1 MSPPGP
7 AVSTRLTT
15 DRRGRYRA
23 RASTPIRRTPNENL
37 HALSGALRWPLSL
50 GAAAQTKWDMPTPYA
65 ATNFHTENVIQFAAD
80 VDKATGGK
88 LKITVHPDAS
98 LFKAPEIKRAV
109 QGGQAQIG
117 EILISG
123 YSNEDPIFGVDSV
136 PFLAT
141 SYAEAAEALEG
152 LAQGDRGALRQ
163 AGHDGALRRAVAAAG
178 HLLDASRST
187 RSADMKG
194 LKMRTYNPYTSR
206 IAELAGA
213 QPVTI
218 QAAELAQ
225 AFATGA
231 VNANIT
237 SGATGYD
244 TKAWEVV
251 KNYYDTQAWLPKNIV
266 FVNQKAFDA
275 LDKATQD
282 AVLKAAADAETRG
295 WKISEEKT
303 AFYLGELKKNGM
315 NVAPPSAQ
323 LKADFQKIGETMTE
337 EWLKTAGPDGKAIV
351 DAFKK

>member
-1 MSPPGP
+1 MKLLKPFIAA
-7 AVSTRLTT
+7 AVAAAFS
-15 DRRGRYRA
+15 A
-23 RASTPIRRTPNENL
+23 
-37 HALSGALRWPLSL
+37 

-65 ATNFHTENVIQFAAD
+65 PTNFHTENVIQFAAD
-80 VDKATGGK
+80 VDKATNGK
-88 LKITVHPDAS
+88 LKITVHSNAS

-117 EILISG
+117 EILLSG

-141 SYAEAAEALEG
+141 SY
-152 LAQGDRGALRQ
+152 
-163 AGHDGALRRAVAAAG
+163 VAARK
-178 HLLDASRST
+178 LWQASKKATQDRFEKQGMMVLYSVAWPPQGIY
-187 RSADMKG
+187 SSKPLSSVADMKG

-237 SGATGYD
+237 SGATGFD

-251 KNYYDTQAWLPKNIV
+251 KNYYDTQAWLPKNVV
-266 FVNQKAFDA
+266 FVNRKAFDA

-282 AVLKAAADAETRG
+282 ALLKAASDAEARG
-295 WKISEEKT
+295 WKVSEEKNT
-303 AFYLGELKKNGM
+303 WYLEQFRKNGM
-315 NVAPPSAQ
+315 NVAAPSAQ
-323 LKADFQKIGETMTE
+323 LKSDFQKIGATMTE
-337 EWLKTAGPDGKAIV
+337 EWLKTAGGDGKAVV
-351 DAFKK
+351 DAYRK

>member
-1 MSPPGP
+1 MKPLQAFVAAIS
-7 AVSTRLTT
+7 
-15 DRRGRYRA
+15 
-23 RASTPIRRTPNENL
+23 
-37 HALSGALRWPLSL
+37 ALFC
-50 GAAAQTKWDMPTPYA
+50 AAAVAQTRWDMPTPYA
-65 ATNFHTENVIQFAAD
+65 PTNFHTENVAQFAAD
-80 VDKATGGK
+80 VDKATNGK
-88 LKITVHPDAS
+88 LKITVHSNAS

-123 YSNEDPIFGVDSV
+123 YSNEDPIFGADSV

-141 SYAEAAEALEG
+141 SYGDAAKLWKASKKALDERF
-152 LAQGDRGALRQ
+152 ARQGMMILYSVPWPPQGIYSSKPINS
-163 AGHDGALRRAVAAAG
+163 VAD
-178 HLLDASRST
+178 L
-187 RSADMKG
+187 KG
-194 LKMRTYNPYTSR
+194 MKMRTYNPYTSR

-251 KNYYDTQAWLPKNIV
+251 KNYYDTQAWLPKNLV
-266 FVNQKAFDA
+266 FVNKAAFDA
-275 LDKATQD
+275 LDKPTQQ
-282 AVLKAAADAETRG
+282 AVLKAAADAEARG
-295 WKISEEKT
+295 WKTSEEKNKW
-303 AFYLGELKKNGM
+303 YLEQLARNGM

-323 LKADFQKIGETMTE
+323 LKTDFKKIGDTMTG
-337 EWLKTAGPDGKAIV
+337 EWLKSAGTDGQAIV
-351 DAFKK
+351 DAYRK